1 MCFQFWVCFTAV
13 RTEQEREKEREGK
26 RERERDREEKE
37 RGGVSVI
44 ETRSTCQKNELT
56 ITQN

>member
-1 MCFQFWVCFTAV
+1 MCSQFWVCFTAV
-13 RTEQEREKEREGK
+13 RKEEEKNEERQSGKETK
-26 RERERDREEKE
+26 RERR
-37 RGGVSVI
+37 GVSVI

>member
-1 MCFQFWVCFTAV
+1 MCSQFWVCFTAV
-13 RTEQEREKEREGK
+13 RTEGEMKEERQSGKETKKEG
-26 RERERDREEKE
+26 R
-37 RGGVSVI
+37 GVSVI